1 MSVARYD
8 LAVVGAGLVGL
19 AHALAAARRG
29 LKTIVLERDPQPS
42 GRSLRDAGIVCPA
55 GQNAGTSWLR
65 ARRSVALWMELARP
79 LGITVTPLG
88 LLALARGPEA
98 AATLRDFGIG
108 RMGEGS
114 MALDR
119 AELERRLPAVAAG
132 IDCGLSAPGG
142 CRIEPRDALPA
153 LRRHLAGMGI
163 AITCG
168 TAAGSI
174 MTGRIETTAGLVRA
188 ERIVV
193 APGADLQTLYPRIFA
208 GHGVGLARRRYLR
221 LAPQPADFRLDAVVI
236 GDAGILAQG
245 GFAGRPPAGTP
256 GPEVTDPALELV
268 QAADGGLVVT
278 GPAEAGHA
286 GDPFL
291 DTRTDDRLLA
301 AAARLV
307 TIPDPT
313 VVERWAAVE
322 PVTAGRDVVIVA
334 PEPGIR
340 LVSITG
346 GNAIGTALA
355 LAEEVVEDLLTG
367 V

>member
-1 MSVARYD
+1 MSVARHD
-8 LAVVGAGLVGL
+8 LAIVGAGLVGL

-29 LKTIVLERDPQPS
+29 LKAIVLERDPEPA

-79 LGITVTPLG
+79 LGITVSPLG
-88 LLALARGPEA
+88 LLALARGPD
-98 AATLRDFGIG
+98 AATRLRDFGVS

-114 MALDR
+114 TALDR
-119 AELERRLPAVAAG
+119 AELQGRLPALAAG

-142 CRIEPRDALPA
+142 CRIEPREALPA
-153 LRRHLAGMGI
+153 LRRHLAGMGVAI
-163 AITCG
+163 ACG
-168 TAAGSI
+168 TAAASI
-174 MTGRIETTAGLVRA
+174 VTGRIETTAGLVRA
-188 ERIVV
+188 DRIVV
-193 APGADLQTLYPRIFA
+193 APGADLQTLYPRIFTS
-208 GHGVGLARRRYLR
+208 HGITLARRRYLR

-245 GFAGRPPAGTP
+245 GFAGQAALDAAAGLA
-256 GPEVTDPALELV
+256 VELV
-268 QAADGGLVVT
+268 QAADGTLVVT
-278 GPAEAGHA
+278 GPAEAGAAH
-286 GDPFL
+286 DPFL
-291 DTRTDDRLLA
+291 DAAAERRMLA
-301 AAARLV
+301 AAGDLV

-313 VVERWAAVE
+313 VVERWSAVE
-322 PVTAGRDVVIVA
+322 PIATGRDVVIVA

-340 LVSITG
+340 VVSITG

>member
-1 MSVARYD
+1 MSVARHD
-8 LAVVGAGLVGL
+8 LAIVGAGLVGL
-19 AHALAAARRG
+19 AHALAAARRR
-29 LKTIVLERDPQPS
+29 LKTIVLERDPQPA

-79 LGITVTPLG
+79 LGIAVSPLG
-88 LLALARGPEA
+88 LLALARAPEA
-98 AATLRDFGIG
+98 AARLRDFGVS

-114 MALDR
+114 TALDR
-119 AELERRLPAVAAG
+119 AELQGRLPALAAG

-142 CRIEPRDALPA
+142 CRIEPREALPA
-153 LRRHLAGMGI
+153 LRRHLAGMGVAI
-163 AITCG
+163 ACG

-174 MTGRIETTAGLVRA
+174 VTGRIETTAGLVRA
-188 ERIVV
+188 DRIVV

-208 GHGVGLARRRYLR
+208 SHGVTLARRRYLR

-245 GFAGRPPAGTP
+245 GFAGQSVPVADIGLA
-256 GPEVTDPALELV
+256 VELV
-268 QAADGGLVVT
+268 QAADGSLVVT
-278 GPAEAGHA
+278 APAAGGAAH
-286 GDPFL
+286 DPFL
-291 DTRTDDRLLA
+291 DAATERRMMA
-301 AAARLV
+301 AAGDLV

-313 VVERWAAVE
+313 VVERWSSVE
-322 PVTAGRDVVIVA
+322 PVARGRDVVIVA